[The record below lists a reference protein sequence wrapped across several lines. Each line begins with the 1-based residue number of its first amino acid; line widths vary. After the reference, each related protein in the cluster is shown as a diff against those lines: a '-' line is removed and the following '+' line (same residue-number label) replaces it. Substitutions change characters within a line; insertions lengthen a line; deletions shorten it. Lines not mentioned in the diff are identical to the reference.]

1 MGAVKTVKC
10 TAQLKFGSSSS
21 TAVTSADHTVTVVA
35 DGVKVSGQV
44 TSYNGKN
51 GFTVTLYEAG
61 TKTVKH
67 TATISGTGTSGQV
80 TQDFNLDTVAAGEYD
95 LVVTK
100 DAHLTYTVKK
110 VKVEGTDLDLTK
122 LTDKPYQTITLLCG
136 DINNDGSIN
145 PTDINVIYQANNY
158 YKSASEAATPIA
170 DLNGDGSINPDD
182 INIIYQAANY
192 YKSVNDCTF
201 NY

>member
-1 MGAVKTVKC
+1 M
-10 TAQLKFGSSSS
+10 
-21 TAVTSADHTVTVVA
+21 
-35 DGVKVSGQV
+35 

-100 DAHLTYTVKK
+100 EAHLPYTVKN

-122 LTDKPYQTITLLCG
+122 HSNPAISTITLLAG
-136 DINNDGSIN
+136 DVNEDGKINS
-145 PTDINVIYQANNY
+145 TDTTFIRYPSNFN
-158 YKSASEAATPIA
+158 KSVTSPGVDAIA
-170 DLNGDGSINPDD
+170 DINGDGKINSTDTTIVRYPE
-182 INIIYQAANY
+182 NFNKNAGTH
-192 YKSVNDCTF
+192 CTVQ
-201 NY
+201 Y